1 MNIECKQNTDRRR
14 RTATRSEAAKFG
26 KSGISNTE
34 LWCRSVN
41 IKKVAECKAA
51 MLVINGKIGVWMTL
65 ELSTKKKSGPK
76 MYRRLKKQSNKILKF
91 TLKCFITLY
100 FVDSPKNEVFL
111 SQSGSKHGIAS
122 RLVKKNSISGSPF
135 VLRFPRW
142 TCVDSCKSIHECVKN
157 NNVDIS
163 TQRTRWTCEGVA
175 CATYEPLSSSSW
187 AQSDSQLVMN
197 TIVLAKPG
205 ALSLKV
211 GRIECRFRSR
221 PGNVFKHVNF
231 LVVVR
236 NTWLMHKKEALQ
248 LMNTTFST
256 TEFMLSEYQLNS
268 SAGEIAFVRRRV
280 IQFCTLLEF

>member
-1 MNIECKQNTDRRR
+1 M
-14 RTATRSEAAKFG
+14 G
-26 KSGISNTE
+26 KSEFGWDWTCLRKSGKVLSKNV
-34 LWCRSVN
+34 SQ
-41 IKKVAECKAA
+41 IKKAVEQDFEVHAE
-51 MLVINGKIGVWMTL
+51 MLYHIILCWFPQKRGLPIPKRKQARDRVEIGQK
-65 ELSTKKKSGPK
+65 EFDFRKSFCSPLSTLNLC
-76 MYRRLKKQSNKILKF
+76 R
-91 TLKCFITLY
+91 
-100 FVDSPKNEVFL
+100 FL
-111 SQSGSKHGIAS
+111 QKYT
-122 RLVKKNSISGSPF
+122 RM
-135 VLRFPRW
+135 
-142 TCVDSCKSIHECVKN
+142 CKN

-236 NTWLMHKKEALQ
+236 NTWLMHKQEALQ
-248 LMNTTFST
+248 LMNMTLST

-280 IQFCTLLEF
+280 IQFCTLLDFQPRGASQRCPYDWLWRIKFFFARVLLIKKRKHDSAYILLRLCTTL